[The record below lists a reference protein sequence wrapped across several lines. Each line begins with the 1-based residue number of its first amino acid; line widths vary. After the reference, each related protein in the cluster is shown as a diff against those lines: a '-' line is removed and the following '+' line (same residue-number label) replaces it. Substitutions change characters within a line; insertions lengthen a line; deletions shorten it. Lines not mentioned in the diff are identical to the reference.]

1 MSKPQSRKPARSAR
15 PARRSIVELTE
26 TARRAADD
34 GVLSPVV
41 IAPASDQPRPAGQ
54 TIASDAI
61 DDGTDVSRS
70 SWPGVSRPS
79 TPSSVARKQDVDAR
93 HKAGHDEPVEPID
106 QANRSESVER
116 LAACNNPDAGAEG
129 GTPELPHRDA
139 SGSCRLNAKD
149 SSADMAVKIAK
160 AYQAETLDDIKAGFN
175 AALDYAAD
183 FSRRGASSEAAKEP
197 GREDSGAERRN
208 ALTAQYRAEAARL
221 VTANMA
227 TTMDFARRLLGANS
241 SAEWV
246 ELTSTHAR
254 LQCELMLQQAQALRS
269 LARGMTDAGA
279 GPAAPRGSTPQK

>member
-41 IAPASDQPRPAGQ
+41 IAPPSDQPRTAGQ
-54 TIASDAI
+54 TIAY
-61 DDGTDVSRS
+61 DGTDVSRS
-70 SWPGVSRPS
+70 SWPGLSRPS
-79 TPSSVARKQDVDAR
+79 APLSVARKQDVDAR
-93 HKAGHDEPVEPID
+93 DKAGHDESVEPID

-116 LAACNNPDAGAEG
+116 LATCNNPDAGAEG
-129 GTPELPHRDA
+129 ETPELAHRDA
-139 SGSCRLNAKD
+139 SRSCKLNASD

-175 AALDYAAD
+175 AALDYAAE

-197 GREDSGAERRN
+197 SPDDSGAEKRN

-221 VTANMA
+221 MTANMA

-269 LARGMTDAGA
+269 LARGMTDSGA
-279 GPAAPRGSTPQK
+279 GPAAARRSTPQK